1 MCENYTLPQLEMETT
16 GAPTSIKN
24 NMFTNSTT
32 IQRQTIA
39 TTTVTP
45 VHVSGYPNVRKVV
58 KWERAGI
65 LLFAFCFGFGCLI
78 FIICYVYHMYI
89 LSFRFDIPKFYLIPR
104 YFQNIGDF
112 WTDLF
117 FSIILYLEQCF
128 FLSAFAVIFTIIPFI
143 MQCIIC
149 IKFVLEWKYK
159 RSSINDDSQRLL
171 CYLKKYEILIYLST
185 MFAGFYNSIDLFK
198 SQIFYKKYFLF
209 PLKTKEYDQLRKYRF
224 VNVIMLEN
232 IPQLILQLIYIFTI
246 NNGGSGVSNIS
257 PIVFISMTLSILSII
272 FAIVKESARIAA
284 IRYDDNNF
292 MTNYSHVTSM
302 KGYFIIESSKLNYYH
317 NFSHKKIQQCLKIVM
332 DTCGD
337 HKCWTNTNDFLYNI
351 EIYYIK
357 DMISN
362 LDQCR
367 AYFEI
372 ITKYHERKLSAF
384 AQFKQNIIDIGCAGT
399 SNNLSIQTVE

>member
-1 MCENYTLPQLEMETT
+1 METT
-16 GAPTSIKN
+16 TAPTSTRNRTFINTTTLKE
-24 NMFTNSTT
+24 STT
-32 IQRQTIA
+32 TK
-39 TTTVTP
+39 TENGEVTP
-45 VHVSGYPNVRKVV
+45 VSGYPNAARVA

-65 LLFAFCFGFGCLI
+65 FLFAFCFGFGCLL
-78 FIICYVYHMYI
+78 FIICYIYHMYI
-89 LSFRFDIPKFYLIPR
+89 LSFRFDVPKFYLIPR

-117 FSIILYLEQCF
+117 FSMILYLEQY
-128 FLSAFAVIFTIIPFI
+128 FLLSILAIIFTIIPFI
-143 MQCIIC
+143 MQCIIA
-149 IKFVLEWKYK
+149 IKFVLQWKYK
-159 RSSINDDSQRLL
+159 RSNINDDSQRLL
-171 CYLKKYEILIYLST
+171 SYLKKYEILIYLST

-332 DTCGD
+332 DSCGD
-337 HKCWTNTNDFLYNI
+337 HKSWTNTNDFLYNI